1 MSLPVKF
8 PLLLAQ
14 GAEGIAVGL
23 SAKILPHNFGELCEA
38 AIKYLHGEEFHLYPD
53 FQTGGSIDVSRYNDG
68 MRGGA
73 VKVRAKIEKLD
84 NKTLVIREVPYGKT
98 TSTLIDSILKANE
111 RVKSKYARWRTTPPP
126 RPKYTYT
133 SPRHLERQGHRCP
146 VCLYRLRNEHQSQL
160 LRHRR
165 EKPKFLSVSDVLRRS
180 VDHTRSLLEKEL
192 MIRRGEL
199 MESLHFASLERIFIE
214 ERIYKDRAFEQAKDM
229 DAAVSHI
236 DSRLEPYKPQFYR
249 EVTRDDILRLMEI
262 KMGRILKFN
271 KEKANELIARMKEE
285 VARIDHDLQNMV
297 EVTANWFRLIR
308 DKYAHEHPR
317 RTEIRSFDN
326 IEATKVIEATENS
339 TSTAK
344 TALWAPASKGRVR
357 RELLAHRRCHH
368 LLPRW
373 HLQGDTCARQSVHW
387 RNRAHEGR
395 KKRRWRWCT

>member
-1 MSLPVKF
+1 M
-8 PLLLAQ
+8 
-14 GAEGIAVGL
+14 
-23 SAKILPHNFGELCEA
+23 
-38 AIKYLHGEEFHLYPD
+38 
-53 FQTGGSIDVSRYNDG
+53 
-68 MRGGA
+68 
-73 VKVRAKIEKLD
+73 
-84 NKTLVIREVPYGKT
+84 PYGKT

-111 RVKSKYARWRTTPPP
+111 KGKIKIRKVEDNTAAEAEIHVHLTPGTSSDKAIDALYAFTDCE
-126 RPKYTYT
+126 T
-133 SPRHLERQGHRCP
+133 SINPNCCVIDEK
-146 VCLYRLRNEHQSQL
+146 
-160 LRHRR
+160 
-165 EKPKFLSVSDVLRRS
+165 KPKFLSVSDVLRRS

-344 TALWAPASKGRVR
+344 TALWAPASKRTSLSR
-357 RELLAHRRCHH
+357 
-368 LLPRW
+368 
-373 HLQGDTCARQSVHW
+373 TARPSTMSSSSTAMAPT
-387 RNRAHEGR
+387 R
-395 KKRRWRWCT
+395 